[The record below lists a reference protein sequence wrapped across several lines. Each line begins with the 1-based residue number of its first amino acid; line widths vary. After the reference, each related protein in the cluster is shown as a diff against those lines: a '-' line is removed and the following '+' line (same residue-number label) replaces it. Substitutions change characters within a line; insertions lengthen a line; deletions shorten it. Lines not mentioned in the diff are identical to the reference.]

1 MQVALD
7 LSPQEASNMGT
18 ELQRRRSVI
27 ELRDVSKH
35 YKDAGAPIVDR
46 LTLSISEGEFVAL
59 TGPSGCGKTTTLK
72 MINRLIEPSSGQIL
86 INGQDVGDLPSHR
99 LRQGIGY
106 VIQNVGLFPHMTIA
120 DNVAA
125 VPRLLGWKKDRTTAR
140 IDELLSMVGL
150 EPSKYRDRF
159 PRELSGGQ
167 AQRVGVARALAADP
181 PILLMDEPFA
191 AVDPITRTSLQDE
204 FLRLQQSIRKT
215 IVFVTHDMAEA
226 MRLADR
232 VVIFGPQSKIAQVG
246 APTEVLS
253 APADAFVASMLG
265 SGRLVQLL
273 SCVRL
278 RDVSLDMW
286 PTIAEG
292 LGRDERLAALS
303 SAQRQ
308 GKDRVLVLDDA
319 KRPLYWIHSDTTGDS
334 SKFEVDCKLEL
345 EATSLR
351 DAITQIVYCPHDCAV
366 VVDGNEAFQGIINLK
381 GIRRS
386 LIPLAGAG
394 TTAATIGVE
403 K

>member
-7 LSPQEASNMGT
+7 LSPQEASQVDSGVKP
-18 ELQRRRSVI
+18 RRSAI

-35 YKDAGAPIVDR
+35 YKDAGAPIVDK
-46 LTLSISEGEFVAL
+46 LTLSIAEGEFVAL

-86 INGQDVGDLPSHR
+86 INGLDVDDLPSHR

-120 DNVAA
+120 ENVAA
-125 VPRLLGWKKDRTTAR
+125 VPRLLGWKKDRTANR

-150 EPSKYRDRF
+150 EPSMYRDRY

-253 APADAFVASMLG
+253 APADAFVSSMLG
-265 SGRLVQLL
+265 TGRLVQLL
-273 SCVRL
+273 SCVKL
-278 RDVSLDMW
+278 RDVSLDPW
-286 PTIAEG
+286 PTISEEMG
-292 LGRDERLAALS
+292 QDERLVAL
-303 SAQRQ
+303 AEALGR
-308 GKDRVLVLDDA
+308 GKDRVLVLDEA
-319 KRPLYWIHSDTTGDS
+319 KRPRYWIYLDGNGESMR
-334 SKFEVDCKLEL
+334 FELDCTLDLEV
-345 EATSLR
+345 TSLR

-366 VVDGNEAFQGIINLK
+366 VVDGDESFQGVIDLK

-386 LIPLAGAG
+386 LAPLAGSSASI
-394 TTAATIGVE
+394 IGVD